1 MPRYR
6 HLHIRGLGEAPLKFQ
21 GKGRGK
27 TNRPSAIINRA
38 EHAMVLRENLE
49 TIRDELRAI
58 RKLQTD
64 CGIKKKNT
72 GLPVTADGR
81 SGEALVL
88 GNLRSTT
95 PGVKLL
101 SVRRQTS
108 SGELDLKKGTNC
120 DQATFFINADSVT
133 SLLNA
138 LDKYEAWSDSDAAF
152 EFDDEEDIDEEE
164 MSGPQKRPYRF
175 WLFES
180 AEQFR
185 LATIEDLW
193 ADAAERLPEEGVV
206 AEWEVW
212 LRKGFEQ
219 LFIDEVRRRNLRFS
233 GEPTEFLETI
243 LVNVIA
249 AREDITGL
257 VRTTTAVV
265 ELRGASNFTAD
276 VLDLVPEGRLEL
288 IGDVASRLRAPSPTA
303 PRTTILDTGVN
314 RHHSLLAPVLPR
326 QRCHT
331 IEPAWGPDD
340 HDGHGTKSAGIALFG
355 ENLERYLQEGDD
367 GELIELTTALE
378 SVSVIA
384 PSGANRVPAR
394 DALARA
400 VSRVEQDQHLRV
412 YCLAG
417 TAEGEEDVGRQTST
431 SCALDKLAWNDG
443 EATRLFCVAAGNVP
457 TTPETPYQHSQ
468 YEGRNLDHRIQPPGQ
483 SINAL
488 TVGANTDKTA
498 EGLRLVAPRGDL
510 SPTSRT
516 AQGWSRRYAFKPDI
530 VMEGGNHEK
539 DPDGISSRYAHN
551 LMVLTTNRNIPQ
563 YPLGLTCETSAA
575 TANAA
580 GLATR
585 LLAQYPNYRMETLR
599 ALMIHSAE
607 WTPAMRELHAFGLRQ
622 GDTDQMAWSRVLSCY
637 GWGVPNETRLF
648 SSASNVLTLVL
659 EDELTPYKKVE
670 SRIALNEMKYFK
682 LPWPTEALASLRNE
696 EVEMRCTLSYFADPD
711 PLADSRDRRE
721 RYASHALRFD
731 MKRPGESDVRAQQ
744 RVNELA
750 EVGAD
755 DIPSGATQDQG
766 WTIGFQRR
774 RLGSVHHDIWRG
786 RAHQLAERDG
796 ISVFPVKGWWSDR
809 ARGGY
814 EGKSVR
820 FSLVASIRT
829 RASTLDLDLM
839 TEAAGKVPVG
849 LLVEA
854 LATTD
859 Y

>member
-1 MPRYR
+1 M
-6 HLHIRGLGEAPLKFQ
+6 
-21 GKGRGK
+21 
-27 TNRPSAIINRA
+27 RA
-38 EHAMVLRENLE
+38 DLESLRE
-49 TIRDELRAI
+49 ELKAVRQ
-58 RKLQTD
+58 LQTAI
-64 CGIKKKNT
+64 GVERKNS
-72 GLPVTADGR
+72 GLPMTAEGR

-88 GNLRSTT
+88 GTMRSTT

-101 SVRRQTS
+101 AVRRQDPPMDAKFEN
-108 SGELDLKKGTNC
+108 GARQ
-120 DQATFFINADSVT
+120 DQATFFINAKSLD
-133 SLLNA
+133 SLLKA
-138 LDKYEAWSDSDAAF
+138 LDKYEAWTDGAVGPEEATAD
-152 EFDDEEDIDEEE
+152 DDEQGGSDNR
-164 MSGPQKRPYRF
+164 PQRF

-193 ADAAERLPEEGVV
+193 ADAAQRLPEEGLV

-212 LRKGFEQ
+212 LRRGFEQ
-219 LFIDEVRRRNLRFS
+219 LFIDEVVRREILMS
-233 GEPTEFLETI
+233 GEPTEFLETV

-249 AREDITGL
+249 TREQISEL
-257 VRTTTAVV
+257 VRITTAVV
-265 ELRGASNFTAD
+265 ELRGASNFAAD
-276 VLDLVPEGRLEL
+276 VLDLVPEGRLDL
-288 IGDVASRLRAPSPTA
+288 VGDVASRLRPPPATA

-314 RHHSLLAPVLPR
+314 RNHSLLASALPR
-326 QRCHT
+326 QRCHS
-331 IEPAWGPDD
+331 IETDWGTGD

-355 ENLERYLQEGDD
+355 ENLERYLQEGAD
-367 GELIELTTALE
+367 GDPIELTTALE
-378 SVSVIA
+378 SVAVIA
-384 PSGANRVPAR
+384 PSGAARVPAR
-394 DALARA
+394 DAITRA
-400 VSRVEQDQHLRV
+400 VARVEQAPHPRV

-417 TAEGEEDVGRQTST
+417 TAVGEEDNGRQTST
-431 SCALDKLAWNDG
+431 SAALDKLAWNDG
-443 EATRLFCVAAGNVP
+443 ESTRLFCVAAGNVP
-457 TTPETPYQHSQ
+457 TSPETPYQHAQ

-483 SINAL
+483 GINAL

-510 SPTSRT
+510 SPTART

-539 DPDGISSRYAHN
+539 DPDGLSSRYSHS
-551 LMVLTTNRNIPQ
+551 LMVLTTNRNLPQ
-563 YPLGLTCETSAA
+563 HPLGLTCETSAA

-585 LLAQYPNYRMETLR
+585 LLARYPRYRMETLR
-599 ALMIHSAE
+599 GLMIHSAE
-607 WTPAMRELHAFGLRQ
+607 WTPAMQELHAFGLKQ
-622 GDTDQMAWSRVLSCY
+622 GDTEQMAWSRVLSCY

-648 SSASNVLTLVL
+648 SSASNVLTLVI
-659 EDELTPYKKVE
+659 EDELTPYKRVE
-670 SRIALNEMKYFK
+670 SRMALNEMKYFK
-682 LPWPTEALASLRNE
+682 LPWPKEALASLRNE

-731 MKRPGESDVRAQQ
+731 LKRAGESDERAQL

-750 EVGAD
+750 EVDVD
-755 DIPSGATQDQG
+755 DIPSGATLDHG
-766 WTIGFQRR
+766 WIVGFQRR
-774 RLGSVHHDIWRG
+774 RLGSVHHDIWKG

-796 ISVFPVKGWWSDR
+796 ISIFPVKGWWSDR

-814 EGKSVR
+814 ENKSVR
-820 FSLVASIRT
+820 FSLVVSIRT
-829 RASTLDLDLM
+829 RPSSLQLDLV
-839 TEAAGKVPVG
+839 TEAVAKVPAG

>member
-21 GKGRGK
+21 GKGGGTTK
-27 TNRPSAIINRA
+27 RPSTVANREA
-38 EHAMVLRENLE
+38 HAQALRADLE
-49 TIRDELRAI
+49 SLRDELKAV

-64 CGIKKKNT
+64 VGVERKNS
-72 GLPVTADGR
+72 GLPMTAEGR
-81 SGEALVL
+81 DGEALVL
-88 GNLRSTT
+88 GTMRSTT

-101 SVRRQTS
+101 AVRRQGAS
-108 SGELDLKKGTNC
+108 VDPKFENGGNR
-120 DQATFFINADSVT
+120 DQATFFINSKSLD

-138 LDKYEAWSDSDAAF
+138 LEKYEAWSDGGVAVDKATV
-152 EFDDEEDIDEEE
+152 DDEEQGRSDNR
-164 MSGPQKRPYRF
+164 PQRF

-180 AEQFR
+180 TEQFR
-185 LATIEDLW
+185 LATVEDLW
-193 ADAAERLPEEGVV
+193 ADDARRLPEEGLV

-219 LFIDEVRRRNLRFS
+219 LFIDEVARRKLRTS
-233 GEPTEFLETI
+233 GQPTEFLETVV
-243 LVNVIA
+243 VNVIA
-249 AREDITGL
+249 TREQIAEL
-257 VRTTTAVV
+257 VRITTAVV

-288 IGDVASRLRAPSPTA
+288 VGDVASRLRAPPATA

-314 RHHSLLAPVLPR
+314 RHHSLLSPVLPR
-326 QRCHT
+326 RRCHS
-331 IEPAWGPDD
+331 IEAAWGSED

-355 ENLERYLQEGDD
+355 EDLERYLQEGADA
-367 GELIELTTALE
+367 GPIELTTALE

-384 PSGANRVPAR
+384 PSGADRVPAR
-394 DALARA
+394 DALERA
-400 VSRVEQDQHLRV
+400 VLRVEQEQHPRV

-417 TAEGEEDVGRQTST
+417 TAAGEEDNGRQTST

-457 TTPETPYQHSQ
+457 TSPEAPYQHAQ
-468 YEGRNLDHRIQPPGQ
+468 YDGRNLDHRIQPPGQ

-510 SPTSRT
+510 SPTART

-530 VMEGGNHEK
+530 VMEGGNHEM
-539 DPDGISSRYAHN
+539 DPDGLSSRYSHS
-551 LMVLTTNRNIPQ
+551 LMVLTTNRNIPRH
-563 YPLGLTCETSAA
+563 PLGLTCETSAA

-585 LLAQYPNYRMETLR
+585 LLARYPNYRMETLR

-607 WTPAMRELHAFGLRQ
+607 WTPAMRELHTFGVRQ
-622 GDTDQMAWSRVLSCY
+622 GDTDPVAWSRVLSCY

-648 SSASNVLTLVL
+648 SSASNVLTLVI

-682 LPWPTEALASLRNE
+682 LPWPSEALASLRNE

-731 MKRPGESDVRAQQ
+731 LKRAGESDERAQL

-750 EVGAD
+750 EVDVD
-755 DIPSGATQDQG
+755 DIPSGATLDLG
-766 WTIGFQRR
+766 WIVGFQRR
-774 RLGSVHHDIWRG
+774 RLGSVHHDIWKG

-809 ARGGY
+809 AKDGY
-814 EGKSVR
+814 EGRSVR
-820 FSLVASIRT
+820 FSLVVSIRT
-829 RASTLDLDLM
+829 RPSSLDLDLVV
-839 TEAAGKVPVG
+839 EAAGKVPAG